1 MAALTQSWSEQKQ
14 RGLWATSSHPVR
26 DPDDNNILLLNLC
39 CEAGWGKV
47 LIFAIHSAHC
57 CWCCL
62 VKDAQAA
69 LLFIPWFWDFIL
81 NHGCWTATQ
90 HKTCCYRA
98 RINQIFTYLQTLQL
112 YWFYKITL
120 ETESLQ
126 MPEWEDQSLPHVTR
140 LPVCKSSTICWIHE
154 KSNVYCNEK
163 QGNVS
168 TALIL
173 SNLGI
178 LKTAQ
183 NISQSCCV
191 CNTRSW
197 RQAIKPLVKSLFF
210 RSCCLYTM
218 WNIFFSFLPIGHLHG
233 SQCIKHR
240 KSSIP
245 LLTTWQKTLDKKSL
259 GAGW

>member
-1 MAALTQSWSEQKQ
+1 MGKGTDFCNPLCT
-14 RGLWATSSHPVR
+14 
-26 DPDDNNILLLNLC
+26 LLL
-39 CEAGWGKV
+39 V
-47 LIFAIHSAHC
+47 LF
-57 CWCCL
+57 

-69 LLFIPWFWDFIL
+69 LLFIPRFWDFIL

-183 NISQSCCV
+183 TYHRAAV
-191 CNTRSW
+191 PVTRDHEG
-197 RQAIKPLVKSLFF
+197 RP
-210 RSCCLYTM
+210 
-218 WNIFFSFLPIGHLHG
+218 
-233 SQCIKHR
+233 
-240 KSSIP
+240 
-245 LLTTWQKTLDKKSL
+245 
-259 GAGW
+259 